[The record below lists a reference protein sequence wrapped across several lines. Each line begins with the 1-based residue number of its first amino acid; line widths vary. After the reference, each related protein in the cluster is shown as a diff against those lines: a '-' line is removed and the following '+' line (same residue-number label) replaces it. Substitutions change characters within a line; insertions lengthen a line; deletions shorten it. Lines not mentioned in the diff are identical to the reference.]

1 VSSLRYRTAV
11 LVFLCCCAPA
21 AAEPPTPVDP
31 RLVLELV
38 AAEPD
43 IVTPTGLT
51 VDEEGRVWVLEN
63 NTHERPKEYKGPTSD
78 RVRVF
83 DDFDP
88 RTGRAR
94 RIRTFADGFRNAMG
108 IGLGPD
114 GVVFVATRSDIY
126 QLRDTQGTGTADERK
141 VLVRLATHGTYPHNG
156 LSGFAFDGLGW
167 MYFGLGENLG
177 EPYWLIGADRITFK
191 GGGEGGSVYRCHLDG
206 TGLER
211 LATGFWNPFH
221 QCFDAFGRLWV
232 VDNDPDARGPCR
244 LLHVVPGGDYG
255 YRFRYGR
262 KGLHPFTAWNGE
274 LPGTLPMTA
283 GTAEAPSGVVAY
295 EAAGLPAEYRGQL
308 LSTSWGD
315 HVVERFSPTPHGA
328 SFTAQAKTLVRGG
341 EDFRPVGIA
350 VAPDGAVYV
359 SDWVDKSYPVHGKGR
374 IWRLRMKESPPAGDV
389 NPAKLADADIAKLK
403 PLLGHPRREVRAAAA
418 AALAGKGAAGRA
430 ALAEVLGKASETRA
444 RVQALWGLARL
455 DPAAAREAI
464 TRGLEDRT
472 AEVRGEAARL
482 LGELPLEA
490 REDATENRLL
500 ERALKDESAF
510 VRAQAVRSL
519 RSPRSLEAVVP
530 MLGEEDSYL
539 VSAALNVLGQPGQT
553 ALLLAHFKAS
563 EGRLRVGIALALRQA
578 GEAAGREV
586 IPELLKDADP
596 GARRLAVQWVA
607 EERLP
612 RDETSSRNIEEAVKA
627 SLRPPVTRDLLEAF
641 LAAQDL
647 LSDRP
652 RPSKDE
658 VGGEEYVAAIVQDAK
673 YPAPVRAL
681 ALRML
686 PPESPRLH
694 IADLRGFLKS
704 DDAELRHEAARA
716 LAFRTEPAALEA
728 LVKLAGDAEAETALR
743 SEAVLG
749 LARQNQM
756 PQAVSELLLG
766 LLDQPAL
773 RRDALRSLRGAAQE
787 PAVQKGVLN
796 WWDRHLARD
805 RKPTEEDREL
815 AEQVVLLFGARADK
829 ELARRLEP
837 IRVIAGAR
845 PDGPAAWRAALQ
857 GTGDA
862 VAGEHVFFHPQGP
875 RCFACHRVDGRG
887 AQVGPDLSR
896 IGASTGREKLI
907 ESILEPSKEIAP
919 QYTTW
924 IIVTRDGRQRTGVI
938 VGESFD
944 STITVADT
952 QGKKEVLKR
961 LDIEERTASPVSIM
975 PADLHALLTRRE
987 FLDLL
992 AYLQARK

>member
-1 VSSLRYRTAV
+1 VLSLRCRIAIIAFLSCAV
-11 LVFLCCCAPA
+11 A
-21 AAEPPTPVDP
+21 ARAEPPSPVDP

-51 VDEEGRVWVLEN
+51 VDAEGRVWVLEN
-63 NTHERPKEYKGPTSD
+63 NTHERPRDYQGPASD

-88 RTGRAR
+88 KTGRAR
-94 RIRTFADGFRNAMG
+94 RIRTFAEGFRNAMG
-108 IGLGPD
+108 IALGPD
-114 GVVFVATRSDIY
+114 GSVFVATRSDVWL
-126 QLRDTQGTGTADERK
+126 LRDTNGKGVADERK
-141 VLVRLATHGTYPHNG
+141 VLVRLATRGTYPHNG

-191 GGGEGGSVYRCHLDG
+191 GGGEGGSVYRCHPDG

-221 QCFDAFGRLWV
+221 QCFDAFGRLWI

-244 LLHVVPGGDYG
+244 LVHVVPGGDYG

-283 GTAEAPSGVVAY
+283 GTAEAPSGIVAY

-315 HVVERFSPTPHGA
+315 HVVEHFTPTPHGA

-350 VAPDGAVYV
+350 VSPDGMVYL

-374 IWRLRMKESPPAGDV
+374 IWRLRMKEPPPADSV
-389 NPAKLADADIAKLK
+389 NPAKLADADIETLK
-403 PLLGHPRREVRAAAA
+403 PLLSHPRRDVRAAAS
-418 AALAGKGAAGRA
+418 AALAGKGAPGRA
-430 ALAEVLGKASETRA
+430 ALAEVLDKAPEPRA
-444 RVQALWGLARL
+444 RVQALWGMARL
-455 DPAAAREAI
+455 ESVAAREGI
-464 TRGLEDRT
+464 LHGLEDRT

-482 LGELPLEA
+482 LGELPADGRDE
-490 REDATENRLL
+490 ATEKRLL
-500 ERALKDESAF
+500 ERALRDESAF

-530 MLGEEDSYL
+530 MLGEEDPYL
-539 VSAALNVLGQPGQT
+539 VSAALCVLGQPGQT
-553 ALLLAHFKAS
+553 ALLRSRFKAS
-563 EGRLRVGIALALRQA
+563 EGRLRVGVALALRQA

-596 GARRLAVQWVA
+596 AARRLAVQWVA
-607 EERLP
+607 EERL
-612 RDETSSRNIEEAVKA
+612 RDHAEALKQA
-627 SLRPPVTRDLLEAF
+627 ALRPPVTRELLEAF

-658 VGGEEYVAAIVQDAK
+658 VAGEEYVAAIVQDAK
-673 YPAPVRAL
+673 YPEPVRAL

-686 PPESPRLH
+686 PPESPRLR
-694 IADLRGFLKS
+694 IGELAAFLKS
-704 DDAELRHEAARA
+704 DNAPLRREAART
-716 LAFRTEPAALEA
+716 LAFRTEPAALDA
-728 LVKLAGDAEAETALR
+728 LLKLAGDTEADTSLR
-743 SEAVLG
+743 SEAILG
-749 LARQNQM
+749 LVRQNQM
-756 PQAVSELLLG
+756 PRAVQELLLG

-773 RRDALRSLRGAAQE
+773 RRDALRSLRGVAQE
-787 PAVQKGVLN
+787 AAVQKGILD
-796 WWDRHLARD
+796 WWDRHLAGA
-805 RKPTEEDREL
+805 RKLTEEDREL
-815 AEQVVLLFGARADK
+815 AEQVVLLFGVRADK

-837 IRVIAGAR
+837 VRAAAGAR
-845 PDGPAAWRAALQ
+845 PDGLAAWRALAN
-857 GTGDA
+857 GSEGAGDA
-862 VAGEHVFFHPQGP
+862 AAGERVFFHPQGP
-875 RCFACHRVDGRG
+875 RCYACHRVDGRG

-896 IGASTGREKLI
+896 IGASTAREKLI
-907 ESILEPSKEIAP
+907 DSILEPSKEIAP

-938 VGESFD
+938 VGEGFD
-944 STITVADT
+944 STITLADT
-952 QGKKEVLKR
+952 QGKREVLNR

-975 PADLHALLTRRE
+975 PADLHALMTRRE